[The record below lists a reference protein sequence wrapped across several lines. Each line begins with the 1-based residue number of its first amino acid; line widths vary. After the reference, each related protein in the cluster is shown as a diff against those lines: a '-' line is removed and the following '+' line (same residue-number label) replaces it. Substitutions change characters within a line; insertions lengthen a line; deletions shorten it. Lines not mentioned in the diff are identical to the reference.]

1 MKNRALGER
10 HRSGQASRL
19 QGGSVA
25 RRIKQAVA
33 AAVIGGALLASPAAM
48 TSTAQAADATAENSA
63 FDPLEPLNRTM
74 HGVNYVAGH
83 VFLRPIAYAY
93 RDGVPLVIR
102 SKVTNAL
109 RNLKAPV
116 VLANDLLQGEWSRA
130 EDTSMRF
137 LINSTF
143 GVLGIFDVATDW
155 GYPYHQED
163 FGQTLA
169 VAGVG
174 EGPYLVLP
182 LLGPSNARDAVGTAV
197 DWFFDPVRMYG
208 ATQNPNW
215 EPEFSWS
222 RTGTSAVDGT
232 AAYLDSLEELERS
245 SIDTYAA
252 MRSAY
257 GQLRARQVQ
266 NMTADEASAGVSGAA
281 FDFEDTAQSR

>member
-1 MKNRALGER
+1 MKNRALGESR
-10 HRSGQASRL
+10 HSEQDSCQ
-19 QGGSVA
+19 QGHFVTRVMKKGL
-25 RRIKQAVA
+25 A
-33 AAVIGGALLASPAAM
+33 AAVIGGALLASPALVSAP
-48 TSTAQAADATAENSA
+48 AQAAESAAESSA
-63 FDPLEPLNRTM
+63 FDPLEPLNRTVY
-74 HGVNYVAGH
+74 GVNYVADH

-102 SKVTNAL
+102 SKVTNTL

-116 VLANDLLQGEWSRA
+116 VLANDLLQGEWNRA

-137 LINSTF
+137 LINTTF

-182 LLGPSNARDAVGTAV
+182 LVGPSNARDAVGLAV
-197 DWFFDPVRMYG
+197 DWFFDPVRLYG

-215 EPEFSWS
+215 EPEFTWT
-222 RTGTSAVDGT
+222 RTGMTAVDT
-232 AAYLDSLEELERS
+232 SAAYLDSLEELERS

-257 GQLRARQVQ
+257 GQLRQRQIQ
-266 NMTADEASAGVSGAA
+266 NMTADEASASVSGAS
-281 FDFEDTAQSR
+281 FDFEDTAESR